1 MDAKTLLVECIE
13 RERNYL
19 LKQEVG
25 SEKYNESL
33 KRLNDLEGRLAELEK
48 FEDERKDRKVK
59 NILEGAKFVIGN
71 VVVPVGMSML
81 VLKWEETG
89 SLTTALRGW
98 ITGNIPK
105 KPF

>member
-1 MDAKTLLVECIE
+1 MDAKSLLVECIE
-13 RERNYL
+13 RERKHL

-25 SEKYNESL
+25 SETYNESL
-33 KRLNDLEGRLAELEK
+33 KRLGDLEGRMAELEK
-48 FEDERKDRKVK
+48 FEDERKDRLTK
-59 NILEGAKFVIGN
+59 NILDGAKFAIGN
-71 VVVPVGMSML
+71 VVVPVAMSML